1 MSARS
6 LSGNRYNTNM
16 LSWFRIRQRRLTQGL
31 VLAFM
36 GAWLSLV
43 CQNCMA
49 GAATAIDDSDKLA
62 SQHCMQDETAGK
74 NSVTDLSD
82 IHSKGLCD
90 CNETVA
96 TFSNHRSAA
105 AIDKIQN
112 VCPHNPPNFIQSS
125 PLTYSIGLQNFSTS
139 RSISPE
145 RAHYLPFERF
155 CVLLI

>member
-1 MSARS
+1 
-6 LSGNRYNTNM
+6 M
-16 LSWFRIRQRRLTQGL
+16 LNWFRKRQRWLTQGL

-49 GAATAIDDSDKLA
+49 GAATTIDHGDKMT
-62 SQHCMQDETAGK
+62 SQHCMQDEVVDKYSGP
-74 NSVTDLSD
+74 DFSD
-82 IHSKGLCD
+82 SLCKSRCD
-90 CNETVA
+90 CNEAVA

-112 VCPHNPPNFIQSS
+112 VYPHNLLNFIQSS
-125 PLTYSIGLQNFSTS
+125 PLTCSIDLQHFSTS

>member
-1 MSARS
+1 
-6 LSGNRYNTNM
+6 M
-16 LSWFRIRQRRLTQGL
+16 LNWFRKRQRWLTQGL

-49 GAATAIDDSDKLA
+49 GAATAIDDSDKMA
-62 SQHCMQDETAGK
+62 SQHCMQDETVGK
-74 NSVTDLSD
+74 NSAADFTDN
-82 IHSKGLCD
+82 HCKGRCD
-90 CNETVA
+90 CNEAVA
-96 TFSNHRSAA
+96 VFSNHRSAA

-112 VCPHNPPNFIQSS
+112 VCPHNPLNFIQSL
-125 PLTYSIGLQNFSTS
+125 PLTYSIGLQHFSTS

-145 RAHYLPFERF
+145 RAHYLPLERF